1 MYQILDNRNFWIYFI
16 FTFIFV
22 IIGVTYI
29 LMSDDN
35 HKIIIAFIWMISN
48 VILLCLIYHSSY
60 ILSPIERLSPCSTG
74 RDITLLPDVYKNC
87 CVIDTNSKC
96 LEPKNRILFIIN
108 LLYIFLLIL
117 STFWAFEVKNNSNT
131 FLTCSGVILILGGL
145 LLSSYSGDDIVNN
158 PSVFSIGYLL
168 IWICLSVYSSIK

>member
-60 ILSPIERLSPCSTG
+60 ILSPIERLSPCPTG
-74 RDITLLPDVYKNC
+74 KDITLLPDVYKNC

-96 LEPKNRILFIIN
+96 LDPKNISLLFIN

-168 IWICLSVYSSIK
+168 IWICLSIYSSIK